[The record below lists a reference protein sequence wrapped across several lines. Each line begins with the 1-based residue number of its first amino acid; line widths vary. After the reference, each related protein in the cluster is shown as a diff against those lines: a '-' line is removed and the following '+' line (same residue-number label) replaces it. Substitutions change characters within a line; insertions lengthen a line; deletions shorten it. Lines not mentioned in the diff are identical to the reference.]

1 MRLDEGQKRDIST
14 LNLQSAGFDGI
25 LRSRESDPRNRE
37 LFELS
42 SCIELDPSPIRGGLT
57 DQPGSMPLA
66 LITASAAG
74 AARNLMN
81 ALAASASLL
90 VADTAAE
97 K

>member
-1 MRLDEGQKRDIST
+1 MGFSRYTTGITREDLTRDCLQELRLWPDQI
-14 LNLQSAGFDGI
+14 GI
-25 LRSRESDPRNRE
+25 RSRNVAD
-37 LFELS
+37 LGG
-42 SCIELDPSPIRGGLT
+42 RGLA
-57 DQPGSMPLA
+57 DQPGSMPFA

-90 VADTAAE
+90 AADTAAE

>member
-1 MRLDEGQKRDIST
+1 MSAKRT
-14 LNLQSAGFDGI
+14 N
-25 LRSRESDPRNRE
+25 RSELKFREPGGRG
-37 LFELS
+37 LS
-42 SCIELDPSPIRGGLT
+42 G
-57 DQPGSMPLA
+57 QPGSMPFA

-74 AARNLMN
+74 AARNLTN